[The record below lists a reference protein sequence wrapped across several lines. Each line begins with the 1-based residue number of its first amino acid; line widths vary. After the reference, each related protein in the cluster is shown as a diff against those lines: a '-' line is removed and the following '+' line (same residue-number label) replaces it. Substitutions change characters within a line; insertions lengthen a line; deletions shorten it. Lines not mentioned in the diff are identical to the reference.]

1 MSLNESAKKHILLLG
16 KILILVFLVGAAQLY
31 GKLAVY
37 LDPHGLFFIIV
48 CGAAGAFMTFSGLEI
63 MAALA
68 HAAGAPGNAEDL
80 HRSSLF
86 WEAMARNFWILG
98 VMQSIMSFV
107 ISLRNLSGGLPGI
120 TSHLADSLLA
130 ALYGMVLS
138 VVCYVPCWKLE
149 RRHRCPSPSD
159 GTASSV
165 LAGRDK
171 IRTWNFG
178 HIVGFVL
185 FVAIL
190 VSTVLQSPVAGI
202 GAALGW
208 IAYWPSLLVVFG
220 GTLALML
227 FLGNAARP
235 SALSPGFAV
244 TGLIGSLFGFIQV
257 LRGISAGSI
266 AEISYALTFI
276 LSSCFAALL
285 GMFLVGAPLEDRAA
299 KGLGKNARTS
309 LGRAAWYVFPLV
321 ALIFLVTVFLLIIT
335 PFERHQ

>member
-1 MSLNESAKKHILLLG
+1 MSLDVNAKKRLLLLG
-16 KILILVFLVGAAQLY
+16 KILILLFLVGAAQLY
-31 GKLAVY
+31 GKLAVV

-48 CGAAGAFMTFSGLEI
+48 GGAAGAFMTFSGLEI
-63 MAALA
+63 MAAVA
-68 HAAGAPGNAEDL
+68 HAAGALGSAEDL
-80 HRSSLF
+80 RRSSLF

-98 VMQSIMSFV
+98 VMQSILSFV

-130 ALYGMVLS
+130 ALYGMVLA

-149 RRHRCPSPSD
+149 RRHRCPSPPD
-159 GTASSV
+159 GTATSV
-165 LAGRDK
+165 LACRDK
-171 IRTWNFG
+171 LRATKFSP
-178 HIVGFVL
+178 IVAYTF

-190 VSTVLQSPVAGI
+190 LSTVLQSPEAGI
-202 GAALGW
+202 GAAATW
-208 IAYWPSLLVVFG
+208 IVYWPSLLVVFG

-227 FLGNAARP
+227 FLGDAARS

-266 AEISYALTFI
+266 ERVSYALIFI

-285 GMFLVGAPLEDRAA
+285 GMFLLGGPVEDRAA
-299 KGLGKNARTS
+299 KSAGTAARIPLS
-309 LGRAAWYVFPLV
+309 RAAWYVFPLV
-321 ALIFLVTVFLLIIT
+321 ALIFLVTVFLFIIT